1 MYFDKTV
8 HYNKQNL
15 NIFHFVHC
23 NQQNFTIFAQKKR
36 YGMEL
41 VSRPNYYS
49 KVEKFL
55 GKGILIVLTGQ
66 RRVGKSYIMK
76 ELVQRKKQLEDACV
90 IYIDKEKTSFDFIQ
104 NYKDLVNYV
113 EEHKETG
120 KHIYILIDEVQEIEE
135 FERGLRNYYDSPDI
149 DIIVT
154 GSNSDT
160 LSSDLATQ
168 LSGRYVE
175 IFVQGLSY
183 GEFLIFHNLE
193 DNDNALRKYINFGG
207 LPGLRPMGLDDPEV
221 IRQYLQGVYNTI
233 LVKDI
238 VRRKKVRNVPFLE
251 NLIKYVGD
259 NMGKPLSATNIQNYM
274 TSNKNEVSKNLI
286 LKYLKATTEAFL
298 VHNVTRYNLHGKKLL
313 ESNDKYYFGDVGL
326 RNFVVGGRRA
336 NDIEKLVENLV
347 YQHLIRL
354 GYKVTVGQMYATE
367 IDFVATK
374 GDDTIYVQAS
384 YLISEDATF
393 EREFGNLQKIS
404 DNYPKYVISM
414 TPFMDS
420 SKYEG
425 IIHIPLAE
433 FLKKGIVD

>member
-1 MYFDKTV
+1 
-8 HYNKQNL
+8 
-15 NIFHFVHC
+15 
-23 NQQNFTIFAQKKR
+23 
-36 YGMEL
+36 MEL

-49 KVEKFL
+49 KVEKLL

-66 RRVGKSYIMK
+66 RRVGKSYVMK
-76 ELVQRKKQLEDACV
+76 EIVQRKQQEDACV
-90 IYIDKEKTSFDFIQ
+90 IYIDKEKTAFDFIQ
-104 NYKDLVNYV
+104 TYKDLVAYV
-113 EEHKETG
+113 DEHRERG
-120 KHIYILIDEVQEIEE
+120 KHTYILIDEVQEIEE

-160 LSSDLATQ
+160 LSSDLATL

-183 GEFLIFHNLE
+183 EEFLVFHNLE
-193 DNDNALRKYINFGG
+193 DNDDALRKYINYGG
-207 LPGLRPMGLDDPEV
+207 LPGLRPMGLDDSEV
-221 IRQYLQGVYNTI
+221 VRQYLQGVYNTI

-251 NLIKYVGD
+251 NLIKYIGD
-259 NMGKPLSATNIQNYM
+259 NIGKPLSATNIQNYM
-274 TSNKNEVSKNLI
+274 TSIKNDVSKNLI
-286 LKYLKATTEAFL
+286 LKYLKATTEAFF
-298 VHNVTRYNLHGKKLL
+298 VHNVVRYNLHGKKLL

-326 RNFVVGGRRA
+326 RNYVTGGRRA

-354 GYKVTVGQMYATE
+354 GYKVAVGQMYTTE

-384 YLISEDATF
+384 YLISEETTF
-393 EREFGNLQKIS
+393 EREFGNLQKIN

-425 IIHIPLAE
+425 IIHIPLSE
-433 FLKKGIVD
+433 FLKKEKVG

>member
-1 MYFDKTV
+1 
-8 HYNKQNL
+8 
-15 NIFHFVHC
+15 
-23 NQQNFTIFAQKKR
+23 
-36 YGMEL
+36 MEL
-41 VSRPNYYS
+41 ISRPNYYS
-49 KVEKFL
+49 KVEKLL

-66 RRVGKSYIMK
+66 RRVGKSYVMK
-76 ELVQRKKQLEDACV
+76 ELVQRKQTEGANV
-90 IYIDKEKTSFDFIQ
+90 IYIDKEKTAFDFIA
-104 NYKDLVNYV
+104 NYKDLVAYIDEQRQPN
-113 EEHKETG
+113 
-120 KHIYILIDEVQEIEE
+120 KHTYILIDEVQEIEE
-135 FERGLRNYYDSPDI
+135 FERGLRNYYDSPEI

-160 LSSDLATQ
+160 LSSDLATL

-175 IFVQGLSY
+175 IFIQGLSY
-183 GEFLIFHNLE
+183 EEFLVFHQLE
-193 DNDNALRKYINFGG
+193 DNDDTLLRYINYGG

-221 IRQYLQGVYNTI
+221 VRQYLQGVYNTI

-259 NMGKPLSATNIQNYM
+259 NIGKLLSATNIQNYM

-313 ESNDKYYFGDVGL
+313 ENNDKYYFGDVGL
-326 RNFVVGGRRA
+326 RNFIVGGRRA
-336 NDIEKLVENLV
+336 NDIEKIVENLV

-354 GYKVTVGQMYATE
+354 GYKVNVGQMYATE
-367 IDFVATK
+367 IDFVGTK
-374 GDDTIYVQAS
+374 GNDTIYVQAS
-384 YLISEDATF
+384 YLISEQSTF
-393 EREFGNLQKIS
+393 EREFGNLQKIN

-414 TPFMDS
+414 TPFLDS

-433 FLKKGIVD
+433 FLKKGLS

>member
-1 MYFDKTV
+1 
-8 HYNKQNL
+8 
-15 NIFHFVHC
+15 
-23 NQQNFTIFAQKKR
+23 
-36 YGMEL
+36 MEL
-41 VSRPNYYS
+41 ISRPNYYS
-49 KVEKFL
+49 KVEKLF

-66 RRVGKSYIMK
+66 RRVGKSYVMK
-76 ELVQRKKQLEDACV
+76 EIVQRKQAEDANV
-90 IYIDKEKTSFDFIQ
+90 IYIDKEKAAFDFIA
-104 NYKDLVNYV
+104 NYKDLVAYIDEQRV
-113 EEHKETG
+113 PQ
-120 KHIYILIDEVQEIEE
+120 KHTYILIDEVQEIEE
-135 FERGLRNYYDSPDI
+135 FERGLRNYYDSPEI

-160 LSSDLATQ
+160 LSSDLATL

-175 IFVQGLSY
+175 IFIQGLSY
-183 GEFLIFHNLE
+183 EEFLVFHQLE
-193 DNDNALRKYINFGG
+193 DNDETLRKYINYGG

-259 NMGKPLSATNIQNYM
+259 NIGKPLSATNIQNYM
-274 TSNKNEVSKNLI
+274 TSNQNEVSKNLI

-326 RNFVVGGRRA
+326 RNFIVGGRRA
-336 NDIEKLVENLV
+336 NDIEKIVENLV

-354 GYKVTVGQMYATE
+354 GYKVNVGQMYATE
-367 IDFVATK
+367 IDFVGTK

-384 YLISEDATF
+384 YLITEESTF
-393 EREFGNLQKIS
+393 EREFENLKKIN

-414 TPFMDS
+414 TPFLDS

-433 FLKKGIVD
+433 FLKKTESPLLA

>member
-1 MYFDKTV
+1 
-8 HYNKQNL
+8 
-15 NIFHFVHC
+15 
-23 NQQNFTIFAQKKR
+23 
-36 YGMEL
+36 MEL

-66 RRVGKSYIMK
+66 RRVGKSYVMR
-76 ELVQRKKQLEDACV
+76 ELVQRKQTEDANV
-90 IYIDKEKTSFDFIQ
+90 IYIDKEKAAFDFIA
-104 NYKDLVNYV
+104 NYKDLVAYIDEKRV
-113 EEHKETG
+113 PK
-120 KHIYILIDEVQEIEE
+120 KHTYILIDEVQEIEE

-160 LSSDLATQ
+160 LSSDLATL

-175 IFVQGLSY
+175 IFIQGLSY
-183 GEFLIFHNLE
+183 EEFLVFHRLE
-193 DNDNALRKYINFGG
+193 DNDDTLRKYINYGG

-238 VRRKKVRNVPFLE
+238 VRRKKVRNVLFLE

-259 NMGKPLSATNIQNYM
+259 NIGKPLSATNIQNYM

-298 VHNVTRYNLHGKKLL
+298 VHNVSRYNLHGKKLL

-326 RNFVVGGRRA
+326 RNFIVGGRRA
-336 NDIEKLVENLV
+336 NDIEKIVENLV

-354 GYKVTVGQMYATE
+354 GYKVNVGQMYATE
-367 IDFVATK
+367 IDFVGTK

-384 YLISEDATF
+384 YLITEESTF
-393 EREFGNLQKIS
+393 EREFGNLKKIN

-414 TPFMDS
+414 TPFLDS

-425 IIHIPLAE
+425 IIHVPLAE
-433 FLKKGIVD
+433 FLKEGLS

>member
-1 MYFDKTV
+1 
-8 HYNKQNL
+8 
-15 NIFHFVHC
+15 
-23 NQQNFTIFAQKKR
+23 
-36 YGMEL
+36 MEL

-66 RRVGKSYIMK
+66 RRVGKSYVMR
-76 ELVQRKKQLEDACV
+76 ELVQRKQTEDANV
-90 IYIDKEKTSFDFIQ
+90 IYIDKEKAAFDFIA
-104 NYKDLVNYV
+104 NYKDLVAYIDEQRV
-113 EEHKETG
+113 PQ
-120 KHIYILIDEVQEIEE
+120 KHTYILIDEVQEIEE

-160 LSSDLATQ
+160 LSSDLATL

-175 IFVQGLSY
+175 IFIQGLSY
-183 GEFLIFHNLE
+183 EEFLVFHQLE
-193 DNDNALRKYINFGG
+193 DNDETLRKYINYGG

-259 NMGKPLSATNIQNYM
+259 NIGKPLSATNIQNHM
-274 TSNKNEVSKNLI
+274 TSNQNEVSKNLI

-326 RNFVVGGRRA
+326 RNFIVGGRRA
-336 NDIEKLVENLV
+336 NDIEKIVENLV

-367 IDFVATK
+367 IDFVGTK

-384 YLISEDATF
+384 YLITEESTF
-393 EREFGNLQKIS
+393 EREFGNLKKIN

-425 IIHIPLAE
+425 ILHVPLAK
-433 FLKKGIVD
+433 FLKKGLS

>member
-1 MYFDKTV
+1 
-8 HYNKQNL
+8 
-15 NIFHFVHC
+15 
-23 NQQNFTIFAQKKR
+23 
-36 YGMEL
+36 MEL

-49 KVEKFL
+49 KVEKLL

-66 RRVGKSYIMK
+66 RRVGKSYVMK
-76 ELVQRKKQLEDACV
+76 ELVQRKQTEDANV
-90 IYIDKEKTSFDFIQ
+90 IYIDKEKTAFDFIAD
-104 NYKDLVNYV
+104 YKDLVTYID
-113 EEHKETG
+113 EQRKPQ
-120 KHIYILIDEVQEIEE
+120 KHTYILIDEVQEIKE
-135 FERGLRNYYDSPDI
+135 FERGLRNYYDSPEI

-160 LSSDLATQ
+160 LSSDLATL

-175 IFVQGLSY
+175 IFIQGLSY
-183 GEFLIFHNLE
+183 EEFLVFHQLE
-193 DNDNALRKYINFGG
+193 DNDEALRKYINYGG

-221 IRQYLQGVYNTI
+221 VRQYLQGVYNTI

-259 NMGKPLSATNIQNYM
+259 NIGKPLSATNIQNYM
-274 TSNKNEVSKNLI
+274 TSNKNQVSKNLI

-336 NDIEKLVENLV
+336 NDIEKIVENLV

-354 GYKVTVGQMYATE
+354 GYKVNVGQMYATE
-367 IDFVATK
+367 IDFVGTK

-384 YLISEDATF
+384 YLISEESTF
-393 EREFGNLQKIS
+393 EREFGNLQKIN

-414 TPFMDS
+414 TPFLDS

-425 IIHIPLAE
+425 IIHVPLAE
-433 FLKKGIVD
+433 FLKKGLL

>member
-1 MYFDKTV
+1 
-8 HYNKQNL
+8 
-15 NIFHFVHC
+15 
-23 NQQNFTIFAQKKR
+23 
-36 YGMEL
+36 MEL

-66 RRVGKSYIMK
+66 RRVGKSYVMR
-76 ELVQRKKQLEDACV
+76 ELVQRKQTEDANV
-90 IYIDKEKTSFDFIQ
+90 IYIDKEKAAFDFIA
-104 NYKDLVNYV
+104 NYKDLVAYIDEKRV
-113 EEHKETG
+113 PK
-120 KHIYILIDEVQEIEE
+120 KHTYILIDEVQEIEE

-160 LSSDLATQ
+160 LSSDLATL

-175 IFVQGLSY
+175 IFIQGLSY
-183 GEFLIFHNLE
+183 EEFLVFHRLE
-193 DNDNALRKYINFGG
+193 DNDDTLRKYINYGG

-259 NMGKPLSATNIQNYM
+259 NIGKPLSGTNIQNYM

-298 VHNVTRYNLHGKKLL
+298 VHNVSRYNLHGKKLL

-326 RNFVVGGRRA
+326 RNFIVGGRRA
-336 NDIEKLVENLV
+336 NDIEKIVENLV

-354 GYKVTVGQMYATE
+354 GYKVNVGQMYATE
-367 IDFVATK
+367 IDFVGTK

-384 YLISEDATF
+384 YLITEESTF
-393 EREFGNLQKIS
+393 EREFGNLKKIN

-414 TPFMDS
+414 TPFLDS

-425 IIHIPLAE
+425 IIHVPLAE
-433 FLKKGIVD
+433 FLKEGLS

>member
-1 MYFDKTV
+1 
-8 HYNKQNL
+8 
-15 NIFHFVHC
+15 
-23 NQQNFTIFAQKKR
+23 
-36 YGMEL
+36 MEL
-41 VSRPNYYS
+41 ISRPNYYS
-49 KVEKFL
+49 KVEKLL

-66 RRVGKSYIMK
+66 RRVGKSHVMK
-76 ELVQRKKQLEDACV
+76 ELVQRKQTEDANV
-90 IYIDKEKTSFDFIQ
+90 IYIDKEKTAFDFIA
-104 NYKDLVNYV
+104 NYKDLVAYIDEQRKPN
-113 EEHKETG
+113 
-120 KHIYILIDEVQEIEE
+120 KHTYILIDEVQEIEE
-135 FERGLRNYYDSPDI
+135 FERGLRNYYDSPEI

-160 LSSDLATQ
+160 LSSDLATL

-175 IFVQGLSY
+175 IFIQGLSY
-183 GEFLIFHNLE
+183 EEFLIFHLLE
-193 DNDNALRKYINFGG
+193 DNDEALRKYINYGG

-221 IRQYLQGVYNTI
+221 VRQYLQGVYNTI

-259 NMGKPLSATNIQNYM
+259 NIGKPLSATNIQNYM

-336 NDIEKLVENLV
+336 NDIEKIVENLV

-354 GYKVTVGQMYATE
+354 GYKVNVGQMYATE
-367 IDFVATK
+367 IDFVGTK

-384 YLISEDATF
+384 YLITEESTF
-393 EREFGNLQKIS
+393 EREFGNLQKIN

-414 TPFMDS
+414 TPFLDS

-425 IIHIPLAE
+425 IIHVPFAE
-433 FLKKGIVD
+433 FLKNGLS

>member
-1 MYFDKTV
+1 
-8 HYNKQNL
+8 
-15 NIFHFVHC
+15 
-23 NQQNFTIFAQKKR
+23 
-36 YGMEL
+36 MEL

-49 KVEKFL
+49 KVEKLL

-66 RRVGKSYIMK
+66 RRVGKSYVIK
-76 ELVQRKKQLEDACV
+76 ELVQRKQTEDANV
-90 IYIDKEKTSFDFIQ
+90 IYIDKEKTAFDFIAD
-104 NYKDLVNYV
+104 YKDLVTYID
-113 EEHKETG
+113 EQRKPQ
-120 KHIYILIDEVQEIEE
+120 KHTYILIDEVQEIKE
-135 FERGLRNYYDSPDI
+135 FERGLRNYYDSPEI

-160 LSSDLATQ
+160 LSSDLATL

-175 IFVQGLSY
+175 IFIQGLSY
-183 GEFLIFHNLE
+183 EEFLVFHQLE
-193 DNDNALRKYINFGG
+193 DNDEALRKYINYGG

-221 IRQYLQGVYNTI
+221 VRQYLQGVYNTI

-259 NMGKPLSATNIQNYM
+259 NIGKPLSATNIQNYM
-274 TSNKNEVSKNLI
+274 TSNKNQVSKNLI

-336 NDIEKLVENLV
+336 NDIEKIVENLV

-354 GYKVTVGQMYATE
+354 GYKVNVGQMYATE
-367 IDFVATK
+367 IDFVGTK

-384 YLISEDATF
+384 YLISEESTF
-393 EREFGNLQKIS
+393 EREFGNLQKIN

-414 TPFMDS
+414 TPFLDF

-425 IIHIPLAE
+425 IIHVPLAE
-433 FLKKGIVD
+433 FLKKGLS

>member
-1 MYFDKTV
+1 
-8 HYNKQNL
+8 
-15 NIFHFVHC
+15 
-23 NQQNFTIFAQKKR
+23 
-36 YGMEL
+36 MEL

-55 GKGILIVLTGQ
+55 GKGIVIVLTGQ
-66 RRVGKSYIMK
+66 RHVGKSYVMK

-135 FERGLRNYYDSPDI
+135 FERGLRNYYDSPEI

-193 DNDNALRKYINFGG
+193 DNDDALRKYINYGG

-274 TSNKNEVSKNLI
+274 ISNKNEVSKNLI

-313 ESNDKYYFGDVGL
+313 ENNDKYYFGDVGL

-354 GYKVTVGQMYATE
+354 GYKVTVGQMYATV

-433 FLKKGIVD
+433 FLKKGIID

>member
-1 MYFDKTV
+1 
-8 HYNKQNL
+8 
-15 NIFHFVHC
+15 
-23 NQQNFTIFAQKKR
+23 
-36 YGMEL
+36 MEL

-66 RRVGKSYIMK
+66 RRVGKSYVMR
-76 ELVQRKKQLEDACV
+76 ELVQRKQTEDANV
-90 IYIDKEKTSFDFIQ
+90 IYIDKEKAAFNFIA
-104 NYKDLVNYV
+104 NYKDLVAYIDEQRV
-113 EEHKETG
+113 PQ
-120 KHIYILIDEVQEIEE
+120 KHTYILIDEVQEIEE
-135 FERGLRNYYDSPDI
+135 FERGLRNYYDSPEI

-160 LSSDLATQ
+160 LSSDLATL

-175 IFVQGLSY
+175 IFIQGLSY
-183 GEFLIFHNLE
+183 EEFLVFHQLE
-193 DNDNALRKYINFGG
+193 DNDETLRKYINYGG

-259 NMGKPLSATNIQNYM
+259 NIGKPLSATNIQNYM
-274 TSNKNEVSKNLI
+274 TSNQNEVSKNLI

-326 RNFVVGGRRA
+326 RNFIVGGRRA
-336 NDIEKLVENLV
+336 NDIEKIVENLV

-367 IDFVATK
+367 IDFVGTK

-384 YLISEDATF
+384 YLITEESTF
-393 EREFGNLQKIS
+393 EREFGNLKKIN

-425 IIHIPLAE
+425 IIHVPLAK
-433 FLKKGIVD
+433 FLKKGLS

>member
-1 MYFDKTV
+1 
-8 HYNKQNL
+8 
-15 NIFHFVHC
+15 
-23 NQQNFTIFAQKKR
+23 
-36 YGMEL
+36 MEL

-55 GKGILIVLTGQ
+55 GKGILIVLMGQ
-66 RRVGKSYIMK
+66 RRVGKSYVMR
-76 ELVQRKKQLEDACV
+76 ELVQRKQTEDANV
-90 IYIDKEKTSFDFIQ
+90 IYIDKEKAAFDFIA
-104 NYKDLVNYV
+104 NYKDLVAYIDEQRV
-113 EEHKETG
+113 PQ
-120 KHIYILIDEVQEIEE
+120 KHTYILIDEVQEIEE
-135 FERGLRNYYDSPDI
+135 FERGLRNYYDSPEI

-160 LSSDLATQ
+160 LSSDLATL

-175 IFVQGLSY
+175 IFIQGLSY
-183 GEFLIFHNLE
+183 EEFLVFHQLE
-193 DNDNALRKYINFGG
+193 DNDETLRKYISYGG

-259 NMGKPLSATNIQNYM
+259 NIGKPLSATNIQNYM

-326 RNFVVGGRRA
+326 RNFIVGGRRA
-336 NDIEKLVENLV
+336 NDIEKIVENLV

-367 IDFVATK
+367 IDFVGTK

-384 YLISEDATF
+384 YLITEESTF
-393 EREFGNLQKIS
+393 EREFGNLKKIN

-414 TPFMDS
+414 TPFLDS

-425 IIHIPLAE
+425 IIHVPLAK
-433 FLKKGIVD
+433 FLKKGLS

>member
-1 MYFDKTV
+1 
-8 HYNKQNL
+8 
-15 NIFHFVHC
+15 
-23 NQQNFTIFAQKKR
+23 
-36 YGMEL
+36 MEL

-66 RRVGKSYIMK
+66 RRVGKSYVMR
-76 ELVQRKKQLEDACV
+76 ELVQRKQTEDANV
-90 IYIDKEKTSFDFIQ
+90 IYIDKEKAAFDFIA
-104 NYKDLVNYV
+104 NYKDLVAYIDEKRV
-113 EEHKETG
+113 PK
-120 KHIYILIDEVQEIEE
+120 KHTYILIDEVQEIEE

-149 DIIVT
+149 EIIVT

-160 LSSDLATQ
+160 LSSDLATL

-175 IFVQGLSY
+175 IFIQGLSY
-183 GEFLIFHNLE
+183 EEFLVFHRLE
-193 DNDNALRKYINFGG
+193 DNDDTLRKYINYGG

-259 NMGKPLSATNIQNYM
+259 NIGKPLSATNIQNYM

-298 VHNVTRYNLHGKKLL
+298 VHNVSRYNLHGKKLL

-326 RNFVVGGRRA
+326 RNFIVGGRRA
-336 NDIEKLVENLV
+336 NDIEKIVENLV

-354 GYKVTVGQMYATE
+354 GYKINVGQMYATE
-367 IDFVATK
+367 IDFVGTK

-384 YLISEDATF
+384 YLITEESTF
-393 EREFGNLQKIS
+393 EREFGNLKKIN

-414 TPFMDS
+414 TPFLDS

-425 IIHIPLAE
+425 IIHVPLAE
-433 FLKKGIVD
+433 FLKEGLS

>member
-1 MYFDKTV
+1 
-8 HYNKQNL
+8 
-15 NIFHFVHC
+15 
-23 NQQNFTIFAQKKR
+23 
-36 YGMEL
+36 MEL
-41 VSRPNYYS
+41 ISRPNYYS

-66 RRVGKSYIMK
+66 RRVGKSYVMK
-76 ELVQRKKQLEDACV
+76 EIVQRKQQEDACV
-90 IYIDKEKTSFDFIQ
+90 IYVDKEKTAFDFIESH
-104 NYKDLVNYV
+104 KDLVTYI
-113 EEHKETG
+113 EEHRTPG
-120 KHIYILIDEVQEIEE
+120 KHTYILIDEVQEIDE

-160 LSSDLATQ
+160 LSSDLATL

-183 GEFLIFHNLE
+183 GEFLIFHNL
-193 DNDNALRKYINFGG
+193 NDNEDALRKYINYGG

-221 IRQYLQGVYNTI
+221 VRQYLQGVYNTI

-259 NMGKPLSATNIQNYM
+259 NIGKPLSATNIQNYM

-298 VHNVTRYNLHGKKLL
+298 VHSVTRYNLHGKKLL
-313 ESNDKYYFGDVGL
+313 ENNDKYYFGDVGL
-326 RNFVVGGRRA
+326 RNYVVGGRRA
-336 NDIEKLVENLV
+336 NDIEKIVENLV
-347 YQHLIRL
+347 YQHLIRM
-354 GYKVTVGQMYATE
+354 GYKVNVGQIYTTE

-374 GDDTIYVQAS
+374 GDETAYVQAS
-384 YLISEDATF
+384 YLITEESTF
-393 EREFGNLQKIS
+393 EREFGNLQKIN
-404 DNYPKYVISM
+404 DNYPKYVVSM
-414 TPFMDS
+414 TPFMDA

-425 IIHIPLAE
+425 IIHIPLSE
-433 FLKKGIVD
+433 FLKNGIVG

>member
-1 MYFDKTV
+1 MRWSISV
-8 HYNKQNL
+8 HHNEQIL
-15 NIFHFVHC
+15 NIFNFVHC
-23 NQQNFTIFAQKKR
+23 NQQNFIIFARKN
-36 YGMEL
+36 YCDMEL

-55 GKGILIVLTGQ
+55 GNGILIVLTGQ
-66 RRVGKSYIMK
+66 RRVGKSYVMR
-76 ELVQRKKQLEDACV
+76 ELVQRKQTEDANV
-90 IYIDKEKTSFDFIQ
+90 IYIDKEKAAFDFIA
-104 NYKDLVNYV
+104 NYKDLVAYIDEKRV
-113 EEHKETG
+113 PK
-120 KHIYILIDEVQEIEE
+120 KHTYILIDEVQEIEE

-160 LSSDLATQ
+160 LSSDLATL

-175 IFVQGLSY
+175 IFIQGLSY
-183 GEFLIFHNLE
+183 EEFLVFHRLE
-193 DNDNALRKYINFGG
+193 DNDDTLRKYINYGG

-259 NMGKPLSATNIQNYM
+259 NIGKPLSATNIQNYM

-298 VHNVTRYNLHGKKLL
+298 VHNVSRYNLHGKKLL

-326 RNFVVGGRRA
+326 RNFIVGGRRA
-336 NDIEKLVENLV
+336 NDIEKIVENLV

-354 GYKVTVGQMYATE
+354 GYKVNVGQMYATE
-367 IDFVATK
+367 IDFVGTK

-384 YLISEDATF
+384 YLITEESTF
-393 EREFGNLQKIS
+393 EREFGNLKKIN

-414 TPFMDS
+414 TPFLDS

-425 IIHIPLAE
+425 IIHVPLAE
-433 FLKKGIVD
+433 FLKEGLS

>member
-1 MYFDKTV
+1 
-8 HYNKQNL
+8 
-15 NIFHFVHC
+15 
-23 NQQNFTIFAQKKR
+23 
-36 YGMEL
+36 MEL

-66 RRVGKSYIMK
+66 RRVGKSYVMR
-76 ELVQRKKQLEDACV
+76 ELVQRKQTEDANV
-90 IYIDKEKTSFDFIQ
+90 IYIDKEKAAFDFIA
-104 NYKDLVNYV
+104 NYKDLVAYIDEQRV
-113 EEHKETG
+113 PQ
-120 KHIYILIDEVQEIEE
+120 KHTYILIDEVQEIEE
-135 FERGLRNYYDSPDI
+135 FERGLRNYYDSPKI

-160 LSSDLATQ
+160 LSSDLATL

-175 IFVQGLSY
+175 IFIQGLSY
-183 GEFLIFHNLE
+183 EEFLVFHQLE
-193 DNDNALRKYINFGG
+193 DNDETLRKYINYGG

-259 NMGKPLSATNIQNYM
+259 NIGKPLSATNIQNYM
-274 TSNKNEVSKNLI
+274 TSNQNEVSKNLI

-326 RNFVVGGRRA
+326 RNFIVGGRRA
-336 NDIEKLVENLV
+336 NDIEKIVENLV

-367 IDFVATK
+367 IDFVGTK

-384 YLISEDATF
+384 YLITEESTF
-393 EREFGNLQKIS
+393 EREFGNLKKIN

-414 TPFMDS
+414 TPFLDS

-425 IIHIPLAE
+425 IIHVPLAK
-433 FLKKGIVD
+433 FLKKGLS

>member
-1 MYFDKTV
+1 
-8 HYNKQNL
+8 
-15 NIFHFVHC
+15 
-23 NQQNFTIFAQKKR
+23 
-36 YGMEL
+36 MEL
-41 VSRPNYYS
+41 ITRPHYYS
-49 KVEKFL
+49 KVEKLL

-66 RRVGKSYIMK
+66 RRVGKSYVIK
-76 ELVQRKKQLEDACV
+76 ELVQRKEQQEDGCV
-90 IYIDKEKTSFDFIQ
+90 IDIDKEKTAFDFIQ
-104 NYKDLVNYV
+104 NYKDLVTYV
-113 EEHKETG
+113 DEHKMSG
-120 KHIYILIDEVQEIEE
+120 KHTYIMIDEVQEIHE
-135 FERGLRNYYDSPDI
+135 FERGLRNYYDRPDI

-160 LSSDLATQ
+160 LSSDLATM

-175 IFVQGLSY
+175 IFIQGLSY
-183 GEFLIFHNLE
+183 EEFLIFHHLE
-193 DNDNALRKYINFGG
+193 DNDEALSKYINYGG

-221 IRQYLQGVYNTI
+221 VRQYLQGVYNTI

-259 NMGKPLSATNIQNYM
+259 NIGKPLSATNIQNYM

-286 LKYLKATTEAFL
+286 LKYLKSTTEAYL
-298 VHNVTRYNLHGKKLL
+298 IQNVTRYNLHGKKLL
-313 ESNDKYYFGDVGL
+313 ENNDKYYFGDVGL

-354 GYKVTVGQMYATE
+354 GYIVNVGQMYSTE

-374 GDDTIYVQAS
+374 GNDTVYVQAS
-384 YLISEDATF
+384 YLITEDSTF
-393 EREFGNLQKIS
+393 QREFGNLQKIN

-425 IIHIPLAE
+425 IIHVHLKD
-433 FLKKGIVD
+433 FLKKGFEI

>member
-1 MYFDKTV
+1 
-8 HYNKQNL
+8 
-15 NIFHFVHC
+15 
-23 NQQNFTIFAQKKR
+23 
-36 YGMEL
+36 MEL

-66 RRVGKSYIMK
+66 RRVGKSYVMR
-76 ELVQRKKQLEDACV
+76 ELVQRKQTEDANI
-90 IYIDKEKTSFDFIQ
+90 IYIDKEKAAFDFIA
-104 NYKDLVNYV
+104 NYKDLVAYIDEQRV
-113 EEHKETG
+113 PQ
-120 KHIYILIDEVQEIEE
+120 KHTYILIDEVQEIEE
-135 FERGLRNYYDSPDI
+135 FERGLRNYYDSPEI

-160 LSSDLATQ
+160 LSSDLATL

-175 IFVQGLSY
+175 IFIQGLSY
-183 GEFLIFHNLE
+183 EEFLVFHQLE
-193 DNDNALRKYINFGG
+193 DNDETLRKYINYGG

-259 NMGKPLSATNIQNYM
+259 NIGKPLSATNIQNYM
-274 TSNKNEVSKNLI
+274 TSNQNEVSKNLI

-326 RNFVVGGRRA
+326 RNFIVGGRRA
-336 NDIEKLVENLV
+336 NDIEKIVENLV

-367 IDFVATK
+367 IDFVGTK

-384 YLISEDATF
+384 YLITEESTF
-393 EREFGNLQKIS
+393 EREFGNLKKIN

-414 TPFMDS
+414 TPFLDS

-425 IIHIPLAE
+425 IIHVPLAK
-433 FLKKGIVD
+433 FLKKGLL

>member
-1 MYFDKTV
+1 
-8 HYNKQNL
+8 
-15 NIFHFVHC
+15 
-23 NQQNFTIFAQKKR
+23 
-36 YGMEL
+36 MEL
-41 VSRPNYYS
+41 ISRPNYYS
-49 KVEKFL
+49 RVEKLL

-66 RRVGKSYIMK
+66 RRVGKSYVMK
-76 ELVQRKKQLEDACV
+76 ELVQRKQTEDANV
-90 IYIDKEKTSFDFIQ
+90 IYIDKEKTAFDFIA
-104 NYKDLVNYV
+104 NYKDLVAYIDKQKKPN
-113 EEHKETG
+113 
-120 KHIYILIDEVQEIEE
+120 KHTYILIDEVQEIEE
-135 FERGLRNYYDSPDI
+135 FERGLRNYYDSPEI

-160 LSSDLATQ
+160 LSSDLATL

-175 IFVQGLSY
+175 IFIQGLSY
-183 GEFLIFHNLE
+183 EEFLIFHQLE
-193 DNDNALRKYINFGG
+193 DNDDTLRKYINYGG

-221 IRQYLQGVYNTI
+221 VRQYLQGVYNTI

-259 NMGKPLSATNIQNYM
+259 NIGKPLSATNIQNYM

-336 NDIEKLVENLV
+336 NDIEKIVENLV

-354 GYKVTVGQMYATE
+354 GYKVNVGQMYATE
-367 IDFVATK
+367 IDFVGTK

-384 YLISEDATF
+384 YLITEESTF
-393 EREFGNLQKIS
+393 EREFGNLKKIN

-414 TPFMDS
+414 TPFLDS

-425 IIHIPLAE
+425 IIHVPFAE
-433 FLKKGIVD
+433 FLKNGLSRRQ